1 MELRRGRTVALDG
14 WHPDDALVDEV
25 LGELA
30 VSRPS
35 APDLPAL
42 SSIYRA
48 WCRRVPSD
56 NALKRIHLA
65 SGNPDP
71 LPAATAAEVL
81 ETFLETGTGGTCWG
95 TCMGL
100 YGLLEVLGFRTSVG
114 AGPMLGVTP
123 PGAGPAH
130 GCVLVEVGGQLYDID
145 GYVLCD
151 DPLRLDASV
160 PTRSG
165 AGVLAAEATPVG
177 GSWEVRFRTGH
188 SERRLT
194 YRIDVRTDDPR
205 LCTERWEASRHRSA
219 LNHLFFIRRNT
230 ADGGV
235 ITYARGKL
243 HRLSPGGILGFTM
256 VGADDRDRLLVD
268 EFGLAPHIIEQIPP
282 DEPDARDIP

>member
-1 MELRRGRTVALDG
+1 MELRRGGTVALDS
-14 WHPDDALVDEV
+14 WCPDDTLVDEV
-25 LGELA
+25 LAELA
-30 VSRPS
+30 VSRPP

-42 SSIYRA
+42 ISIYRA
-48 WCRRVPSD
+48 WCVRVPSD

-65 SGNPDP
+65 SGSPDP

-81 ETFLETGTGGTCWG
+81 EAFLETGTGGTCWG

-100 YGLLEVLGFRTSVG
+100 YGLLEALGFRTSIG

-123 PGAGPAH
+123 PGARPAH
-130 GCVLVEVGGQLYDID
+130 GCVLVDVGGRLYDID
-145 GYVLCD
+145 GYVLCG
-151 DPLRLDASV
+151 DPLRLDPSE
-160 PTRSG
+160 PSRSG
-165 AGVLAAEATPVG
+165 AGVLAAEATPVDG
-177 GSWEVRFRTGH
+177 TWEVRFRTGH

-219 LNHLFFIRRNT
+219 LNHLFFVRRNT
-230 ADGGV
+230 ADGGA

-243 HRLSPGGILGFTM
+243 HRLSPDGVLGFTM
-256 VGADDRDRLLVD
+256 VNDGDRDPLLAD

-282 DEPDARDIP
+282 DEPDAKDIP